1 MTSMKIK
8 FEQNFVEYKTATF
21 EGHTWDDIYIQ
32 ARRYFDTKVNW
43 LYDDKFYTKTVV
55 ENTQK

>member
-1 MTSMKIK
+1 MKIK